1 MILGVYLVVVLGLM
15 FALLPTLM
23 VVRNLE
29 RFLPPEKSE
38 PKQDNALPRRISVL
52 IPARNEAA
60 GIAKTIHAVL
70 GNQEIQCEVIVLD
83 DASSDATAD
92 IVSAMAQRDS
102 RVRLISG
109 TALPA
114 GWNGKQ
120 YACYQ
125 LASAATHEEIM
136 FMDADVRL
144 EPDALC
150 RLIDSRRRD
159 ALDLLSVFPRQ
170 VTMTFWEQLL
180 IPMMHYLLLGYLP
193 LDRMRQSTD
202 PAFAAGC
209 GQLFLTT
216 KDAYDKAGTHQAIA
230 GSRHDGIKLPRA
242 YRNAHLRTD
251 VMDGTPIASCRM
263 YTSRSEVFQGLLK
276 NAYEGIANPK
286 LIGIFTVL
294 LLGGSVLP
302 LLSFV
307 GVMWL
312 WLSSVMPFGAVLL
325 SLAFAGLVLSH
336 VPRVLCAK
344 RFQQSTIGAA
354 LHTLATTVF
363 VALQWVAL
371 KNHMRGRQVAWRGR
385 VES

>member
-1 MILGVYLVVVLGLM
+1 
-15 FALLPTLM
+15 M
-23 VVRNLE
+23 VIRNLA
-29 RFLPPEKSE
+29 RFLPPTKSDTE
-38 PKQDNALPRRISVL
+38 QDSPAPRRISVL

-70 GNQEIQCEVIVLD
+70 GNHDVQCEVIVLD
-83 DASSDATAD
+83 DASSDATSD

-102 RVRLISG
+102 RVRLVHG
-109 TALPA
+109 TTLPT

-125 LASAATHEEIM
+125 LASVANHEEIV

-150 RLIDSRRRD
+150 RLIDSRRSEK
-159 ALDLLSVFPRQ
+159 LDLLSVFPQQ
-170 VTMTFWEQLL
+170 VTITFWERLL
-180 IPMMHYLLLGYLP
+180 IPMMHFLLLGYLP
-193 LDRMRQSTD
+193 LERMRQSTD

-216 KDAYDKAGTHQAIA
+216 KIAYEKAGTHQAIA

-242 YRNAHLRTD
+242 YRMAHLRTD

-263 YTSRSEVFQGLLK
+263 YTCQSEVFQGLLK

-286 LIGIFTVL
+286 LIGVFTVL

-302 LLSFV
+302 LVSFV
-307 GVMWL
+307 GVLCLLLASML
-312 WLSSVMPFGAVLL
+312 PFSAVLL
-325 SLAFAGLVLSH
+325 SLSFSALVVSLI
-336 VPRVLCAK
+336 PRTLCAK
-344 RFQQSTIGAA
+344 RFQQSQMGAA
-354 LHTLATTVF
+354 FHALATTVF
-363 VALQWVAL
+363 VALQWTAFI
-371 KNHMRGRQVAWRGR
+371 NHMRGRQVAWRGR